1 VPADVSEAA
10 GGVSLSQRA
19 CTDKKHIIREA
30 AASNNWRMNYLTG
43 EKEAS
48 ARFIALEMTI
58 QLARAAAIQLLRA
71 ERRHTI
77 ISYCEVGL
85 FLGAE
90 CNFSGVD
97 RRCAAALLCGAQ
109 IAIAKR
115 HSLNRVFQNHTPF
128 V

>member
-1 VPADVSEAA
+1 
-10 GGVSLSQRA
+10 
-19 CTDKKHIIREA
+19 
-30 AASNNWRMNYLTG
+30 MNYLTG

-58 QLARAAAIQLLRA
+58 QLARCRNTVAQSLRA

-77 ISYCEVGL
+77 YNKLLRSGSL

-97 RRCAAALLCGAQ
+97 RRSGAVMWSTDCHR
-109 IAIAKR
+109 K
-115 HSLNRVFQNHTPF
+115 TPLAQQGVPKPHPF
-128 V
+128 RLICMVGEITF